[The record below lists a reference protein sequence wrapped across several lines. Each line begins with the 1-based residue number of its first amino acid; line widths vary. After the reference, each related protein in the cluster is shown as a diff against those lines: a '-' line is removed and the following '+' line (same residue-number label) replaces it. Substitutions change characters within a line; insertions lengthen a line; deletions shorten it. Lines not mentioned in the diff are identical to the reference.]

1 MQDAFGVDRSDI
13 SKAAMPGAIESS
25 VKYFQGRRAAA
36 TSAARAGSLRSAGGP
51 SRVLGSKRLGMR
63 RTRNAAKL
71 ESKMDTM
78 RTAPYGT
85 KNATWIDTL
94 AGASK
99 KQAKDWSYV
108 TSPKGYERANW
119 KAAKNALKANSR
131 KSQGPTTPS
140 PFN

>member
-51 SRVLGSKRLGMR
+51 SRVMGSKRLGAR
-63 RTRNAAKL
+63 RTRNAVGL
-71 ESKMDTM
+71 EREMQTM
-78 RTAPYGT
+78 QRAPYGT

-99 KQAKDWSYV
+99 KNAKDWTYV
-108 TSPKGYERANW
+108 TSPKGAERANW

-131 KSQGPTTPS
+131 KGPTTPS